1 MGKGD
6 KTRKMRQKASQA
18 RKKARDARQQ
28 AGAQKSTKKSR

>member
-18 RKKARDARQQ
+18 RKNARVARQI
-28 AGAQKSTKKSR
+28 AEKVKSKKSR

>member
-18 RKKARDARQQ
+18 RKKARDERQI
-28 AGAQKSTKKSR
+28 AAKTKSKKSR